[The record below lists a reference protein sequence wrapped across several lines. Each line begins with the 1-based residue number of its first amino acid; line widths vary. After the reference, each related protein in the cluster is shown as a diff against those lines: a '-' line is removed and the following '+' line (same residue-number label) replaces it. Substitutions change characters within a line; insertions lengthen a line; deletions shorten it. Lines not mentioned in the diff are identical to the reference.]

1 MSQATS
7 PILSKGQVSQRLVSV
22 LVAIDDQYDIDD
34 DQYDIDDEEDDV
46 NDNDYNDISDD
57 NYDNYDNGIVLFL

>member
-22 LVAIDDQYDIDD
+22 LVAID

>member
-22 LVAIDDQYDIDD
+22 LVVID